1 MPHAFTATYMS
12 QHITYCSQLL
22 AGEGQLMSWDEHVM
36 LIAHTV
42 NTFGSQ
48 LQVIGNTGSNS
59 TREALHA
66 TEQGFAV
73 GMDAALQINPYYGK
87 TSLDGLMAHFTAVL
101 HEGPTIIYNVP
112 SRTGTALTTVPHH
125 VYTPATQTC
134 QQLLCMSLL
143 MTLRLGMSCQSRQ
156 GLLQGTHIHCQVLG
170 LQSDVGNAVC
180 QALAHD

>member
-1 MPHAFTATYMS
+1 MLRAFTVNYMS
-12 QHITYCSQLL
+12 QNIIYWLQLL

-112 SRTGTALTTVPHH
+112 SRTGITLTAVLHH
-125 VYTPATQTC
+125 VFTQATEIASNF
-134 QQLLCMSLL
+134 LCTSMLKKVW
-143 MTLRLGMSCQSRQ
+143 LGMSCQAGMGSFKECIPTAKFWLHDARWQ
-156 GLLQGTHIHCQVLG
+156 CSLSGTG
-170 LQSDVGNAVC
+170 P
-180 QALAHD
+180 

>member
-1 MPHAFTATYMS
+1 MGTD
-12 QHITYCSQLL
+12 QCCWC

-42 NTFGSQ
+42 NSFGDR

-73 GMDAALQINPYYGK
+73 GMHAALQINPYYGK
-87 TSLDGLMAHFTAVL
+87 TSLDGVMAHFSAVM

-112 SRTGTALTTVPHH
+112 SRTGKQLSSRVRHSTAWPL
-125 VYTPATQTC
+125 
-134 QQLLCMSLL
+134 
-143 MTLRLGMSCQSRQ
+143 
-156 GLLQGTHIHCQVLG
+156 
-170 LQSDVGNAVC
+170 
-180 QALAHD
+180 

>member
-1 MPHAFTATYMS
+1 MAGLSPHV
-12 QHITYCSQLL
+12 

-42 NTFGSQ
+42 NSFGSK

-87 TSLDGLMAHFTAVL
+87 TSLDGLIAHFSAVL
-101 HEGPTIIYNVP
+101 DEGPTIIYNVP
-112 SRTGTALTTVPHH
+112 SRTGTRKHSKL
-125 VYTPATQTC
+125 
-134 QQLLCMSLL
+134 
-143 MTLRLGMSCQSRQ
+143 
-156 GLLQGTHIHCQVLG
+156 
-170 LQSDVGNAVC
+170 
-180 QALAHD
+180 